1 MDIEKIDYTVKRNSL
16 SKSIRILVNS
26 RGKVVVTAPCW
37 VSLRIIDKFVNS
49 KIDWIQDNL
58 KKIKDNAKPGGSRI
72 EFNKYQ
78 KRAKQLVVNKVKE
91 LNKFYNFDYNK
102 ITIRFVSTRWG
113 SCSSKKNLNFN
124 YRIIFLPDNL
134 TNYLVVHELCH
145 LQEMNHSVRFW
156 KLVEKTIPDYKKC
169 RKELKNIK

>member
-1 MDIEKIDYTVKRNSL
+1 MNIEKIDYTVKYNSL
-16 SKSIRILVNS
+16 SKSIRILINS
-26 RGKVVVTAPCW
+26 KGKVIVTAPRW
-37 VSLRIIDKFVNS
+37 VSLKVIDKFVNS
-49 KIDWIQDNL
+49 KIVWIKDNL
-58 KKIKDNAKPGGSRI
+58 KKVKNKARSGGNRV
-72 EFNKYQ
+72 EFYKYQ

-134 TNYLVVHELCH
+134 VNYLVVHELCH
-145 LQEMNHSVRFW
+145 LKEMNHSVRFW
-156 KLVEKTIPDYKKC
+156 KLVEKTIPDYKKL